1 MHSKFY
7 NEAIFYLSLRPQGPL
22 LIKSGSEGGA
32 SLNPTLPDMNFV
44 RTNRPDIGEVLYI
57 PGSSLRGVLRSHAEK
72 LVRSVNINE
81 ACDPFLSDRDENRYG
96 LKPACFRGKDKS
108 EGKEKSNDK
117 KDGARVYRESC
128 YICRIFG
135 NLEIAGRLKVNDFY
149 PRNGNPASEVRYG
162 VAIDRVTGSVAHGPF
177 DMEVVTNGEFYGMI
191 TLRNFTLGQL
201 GLVGAALCD
210 MAEGFVRL
218 GYGKARGLGQ
228 VELVFDKLEIRY
240 LRKKD
245 MLGIE
250 GSVISRILL
259 KDMIGETIVRGIESL
274 CDSDTAQEFALP
286 PAREGLE
293 LSGGS
298 VSSSSSFLL
307 LTGDEEG
314 TKKLLEAAAAL
325 WVEEVRR

>member
-7 NEAIFYLSLRPQGPL
+7 NEAIFHLSLRPQGPL

-44 RTNRPDIGEVLYI
+44 RTNRPDLGEVLYI

-72 LVRSVNINE
+72 LVRSVSLTE
-81 ACDPFLSDRDENRYG
+81 ACDPFLSGRDENRYG
-96 LKPACFRGKDKS
+96 LKPACLRDKDNK
-108 EGKEKSNDK
+108 KEEE
-117 KDGARVYRESC
+117 GARVYRESC

-149 PRNGNPASEVRYG
+149 PRNGNPTTEVRYG

-177 DMEVVTNGEFYGMI
+177 DMEVVTDGEFSGMI
-191 TLRNFTLGQL
+191 ILRNFTLGQL

-228 VELVFDKLEIRY
+228 VELVFDQLEIRY
-240 LRKKD
+240 LRKRGKCD
-245 MLGIE
+245 IKRSIISEISSEIE
-250 GSVISRILL
+250 GEDKIVC
-259 KDMIGETIVRGIESL
+259 GVETL
-274 CDSDTAQEFALP
+274 CDSDTAKEFALP
-286 PAREGLE
+286 PSREGLA

-298 VSSSSSFLL
+298 MSPSGSFLL
-307 LTGDEEG
+307 LTGDEDG
-314 TKKLLEAAAAL
+314 TKKLLEAAAPI
-325 WVEEVRR
+325 WVEEVQR

>member
-7 NEAIFYLSLRPQGPL
+7 NEAIFHLSLRPQGPL

-44 RTNRPDIGEVLYI
+44 RTNRPDLGEVLYI

-72 LVRSVNINE
+72 LVRSVNMNE

-96 LKPACFRGKDKS
+96 LKPACMRGKDKS
-108 EGKEKSNDK
+108 EGKEKNKDK
-117 KDGARVYRESC
+117 KDGAKVYRESC

-149 PRNGNPASEVRYG
+149 PCNGNPVSEVRYG

-177 DMEVVTNGEFYGMI
+177 DMEVVTDGVFSGMI

-201 GLVGAALCD
+201 GLLGAALCD
-210 MAEGFVRL
+210 IAEGFVRL

-228 VELVFDKLEIRY
+228 VELTFDKLEIRY
-240 LRKKD
+240 LRKKGMSED
-245 MLGIE
+245 
-250 GSVISRILL
+250 
-259 KDMIGETIVRGIESL
+259 KIVRGIESL
-274 CDSDTAQEFALP
+274 CDSNTVKEFTLP
-286 PAREGLE
+286 PAREGIE

-298 VSSSSSFLL
+298 VSESGSFLL
-307 LTGDEEG
+307 LTGTKEG
-314 TKKLLEAAAAL
+314 TKNLLETAAAL
-325 WVEEVRR
+325 WVEEVQR